1 MKQRQVI
8 SFKSTSEFNVDN
20 VDFGLAIKKFLFL
33 CYNAWEIVIFILTF
47 KEITVFQCHNYGI
60 LSTLKQ
66 RQNFMLE
73 QRWFWL
79 DTKTNF
85 VLLYQQ
91 TQNVESMSKLRRH
104 VNIAKFPRHFDV
116 LFWCNFHKGI
126 IDVILIYILDIISMD
141 GKSMQLQTASF
152 YEFLKDN
159 KSRSF

>member
-8 SFKSTSEFNVDN
+8 KFKSTSEFNVDN
-20 VDFGLAIKKFLFL
+20 VDFGLAIKNFLFL
-33 CYNAWEIVIFILTF
+33 CHNAWEIVIFILTF

-104 VNIAKFPRHFDV
+104 VCNYETWHSYTLPKEDQINIKITRHTSWILLTSAF
-116 LFWCNFHKGI
+116 FHRKSTNFAMSRNTD
-126 IDVILIYILDIISMD
+126 IDCILIHN
-141 GKSMQLQTASF
+141 F
-152 YEFLKDN
+152 
-159 KSRSF
+159 